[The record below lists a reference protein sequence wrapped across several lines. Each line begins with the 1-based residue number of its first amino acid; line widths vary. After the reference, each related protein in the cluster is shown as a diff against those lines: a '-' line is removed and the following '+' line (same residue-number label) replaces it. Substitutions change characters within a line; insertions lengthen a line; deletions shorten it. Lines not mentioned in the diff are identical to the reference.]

1 MTLGHE
7 HSNCHSHAH
16 EDHNHHHSSSP
27 NPLMQGMFLHILSDA
42 LGSVGVIVSSLL
54 IQYYGNY
61 DKKVTDCVK

>member
-1 MTLGHE
+1 
-7 HSNCHSHAH
+7 
-16 EDHNHHHSSSP
+16 
-27 NPLMQGMFLHILSDA
+27 MFLHILSDA